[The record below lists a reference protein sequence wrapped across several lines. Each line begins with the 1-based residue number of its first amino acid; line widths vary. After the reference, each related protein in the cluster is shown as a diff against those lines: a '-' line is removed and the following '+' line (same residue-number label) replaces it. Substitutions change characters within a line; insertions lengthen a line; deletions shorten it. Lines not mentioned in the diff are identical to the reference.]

1 MPIRR
6 PRGYHGEDHTT
17 LGADI
22 LAVLKILKM
31 PEQVLGK
38 EEADRLKEIQPDQW
52 YPIEWMLGLM
62 EILEAHVG
70 KYGLMQ
76 LGRKLFELSHRQRVM
91 SYSRTAKD
99 VLYELDKMYHQTN
112 RGRGI
117 GGWQV
122 TRFEPGLAEVE
133 NNTAHHCAMLQ
144 GMMTEALLV
153 VGTACNVIQTRC
165 FLEGADTC
173 IYQVTSAFVDA
184 RWGA

>member
-1 MPIRR
+1 
-6 PRGYHGEDHTT
+6 
-17 LGADI
+17 
-22 LAVLKILKM
+22 
-31 PEQVLGK
+31 
-38 EEADRLKEIQPDQW
+38 
-52 YPIEWMLGLM
+52 
-62 EILEAHVG
+62 
-70 KYGLMQ
+70 
-76 LGRKLFELSHRQRVM
+76 M